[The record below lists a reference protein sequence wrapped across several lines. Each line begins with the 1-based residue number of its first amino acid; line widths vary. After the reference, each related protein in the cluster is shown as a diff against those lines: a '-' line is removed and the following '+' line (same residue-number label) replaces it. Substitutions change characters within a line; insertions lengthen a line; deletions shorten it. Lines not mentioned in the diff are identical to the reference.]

1 MPAKNEDLHGNAP
14 ESCPAALLMI
24 DVINDLDFGE
34 GEQLLEHAK
43 PMARRLAALAQ
54 RARDLGIP
62 VIYVND
68 NFGKWRSDFRQ
79 QLEHCLEDGVLGK
92 PIAELL
98 KPEKTDY
105 FVLKPKHSAFFAT
118 TLETLLEY
126 LQTRTVIVTGLTTDL
141 CVLFTAAD
149 AHMRDLHLV
158 VPEDCSASTNPED
171 HERALTLMR
180 GKLDADTTP
189 SGQLDLESLKKGTT
203 RNGSDDSSN
212 RKAS

>member
-1 MPAKNEDLHGNAP
+1 MPAKNEDLHGNVP
-14 ESCPAALLMI
+14 ESCPTALLMI

-34 GEQLLEHAK
+34 GEKLLEHAK

-79 QLEHCLEDGVLGK
+79 QLEHCLDDGVRGK

-98 KPEKTDY
+98 KPGKNDY
-105 FVLKPKHSAFFAT
+105 FVLKPKHSGFFAT
-118 TLETLLEY
+118 TLDTLLEY
-126 LQTRTVIVTGLTTDL
+126 LETKTVIITGLTTDI

-149 AHMRDLHLV
+149 AHMRDLFLV
-158 VPEDCSASTNPED
+158 VPEDCSAATSAED
-171 HERALTLMR
+171 HERALALMR

-189 SGQLDLESLKKGTT
+189 SEKLDLAALKAGRPKQES
-203 RNGSDDSSN
+203 
-212 RKAS
+212 

>member
-24 DVINDLDFGE
+24 DVINDLDFHDGE
-34 GEQLLEHAK
+34 KLLERAK
-43 PMARRLAALAQ
+43 PMAPRLAALAQ

-79 QLEHCLEDGVLGK
+79 QLEHCLTDGALGK

-98 KPEKTDY
+98 KPQNNDY
-105 FVLKPKHSAFFAT
+105 FVLKPKHSGFFAT

-126 LQTRTVIVTGLTTDL
+126 LETRTVILAGLTTDI

-149 AHMRDLHLV
+149 AHMRDLFLV
-158 VPEDCSASTNPED
+158 VPEDCSAATSVED
-171 HERALTLMR
+171 HERALALMR

-189 SGQLDLESLKKGTT
+189 SAQLDLEALRAGKSQKG
-203 RNGSDDSSN
+203 S
-212 RKAS
+212 